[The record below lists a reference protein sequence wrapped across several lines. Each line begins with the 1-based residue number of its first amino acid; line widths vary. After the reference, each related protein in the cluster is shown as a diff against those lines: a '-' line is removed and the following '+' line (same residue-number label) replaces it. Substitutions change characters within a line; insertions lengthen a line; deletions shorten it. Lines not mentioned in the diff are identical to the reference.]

1 MSQKDPVT
9 LPLEKQSESS
19 ATIVVRKESSSSTRP
34 LIHLWSHQFLSN
46 WFFTWT
52 FPIIT
57 LSRSAEANDSSNLE
71 KLFQFRLRD
80 GESARINV
88 DALTNAWKMELELEK
103 E

>member
-1 MSQKDPVT
+1 MSQKDPLT
-9 LPLEKQSESS
+9 LSLEKEGESS
-19 ATIVVRKESSSSTRP
+19 ATVVVRKESSSTRP
-34 LIHLWSHQFLSN
+34 LIHLWSNHFLSN

-52 FPIIT
+52 FPIIA
-57 LSRSAEANDSSNLE
+57 LSRSAEAKDSSNLE

-88 DALTNAWKMELELEK
+88 DALTIAWKMELELEK